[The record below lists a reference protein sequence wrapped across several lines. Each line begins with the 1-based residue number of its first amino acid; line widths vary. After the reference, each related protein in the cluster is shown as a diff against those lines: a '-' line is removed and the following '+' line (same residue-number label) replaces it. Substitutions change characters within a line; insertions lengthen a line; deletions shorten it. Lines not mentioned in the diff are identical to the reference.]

1 MIPICC
7 RPANWNSDI
16 AYYMILIFPM
26 CASLEAQRKLR
37 RDARDDFMDEQVVKP
52 KAKAKAKAKAKGKA
66 KAKAKLTAES
76 GSAPVEEAL
85 RNERVQDA
93 PEERD
98 EEAVLLENE
107 EEEAKNDLRAEPPK
121 KRGRAKRKATV
132 AKDKEDD
139 VKEASPLPV
148 RRRLSFGVKSESEA
162 DGLDPD
168 LFWACV
174 HV

>member
-1 MIPICC
+1 M
-7 RPANWNSDI
+7 
-16 AYYMILIFPM
+16 
-26 CASLEAQRKLR
+26 SLEAQRKLR

-52 KAKAKAKAKAKGKA
+52 KAKAKAKAKGKA

-107 EEEAKNDLRAEPPK
+107 EEKAKNDLRAEPPK
-121 KRGRAKRKATV
+121 KRGRAKRKATA

-139 VKEASPLPV
+139 VQEASPLPV

-168 LFWACV
+168 LFFAFGIMRLMCMCDQDFMMCTST
-174 HV
+174 